1 MKIEGIKGQWN
12 FKKGPKGTF
21 NRNYCE
27 ENVHHKISR
36 SPVPRKPNGFDL
48 KMYLDTEEKSIDED
62 SKYQTTE
69 ESTAETEEIEDSQ
82 ISES

>member
-1 MKIEGIKGQWN
+1 M
-12 FKKGPKGTF
+12 
-21 NRNYCE
+21 
-27 ENVHHKISR
+27 
-36 SPVPRKPNGFDL
+36 PVPRKPNGFNL

-69 ESTAETEEIEDSQ
+69 ESTAETEEIDDSQ

>member
-1 MKIEGIKGQWN
+1 M
-12 FKKGPKGTF
+12 
-21 NRNYCE
+21 
-27 ENVHHKISR
+27 
-36 SPVPRKPNGFDL
+36 PVSRKPNGFNL

>member
-1 MKIEGIKGQWN
+1 MTIDVS
-12 FKKGPKGTF
+12 F
-21 NRNYCE
+21 
-27 ENVHHKISR
+27 HHKET
-36 SPVPRKPNGFDL
+36 RKPNGFNL

>member
-1 MKIEGIKGQWN
+1 MFVIKSQDRLSLKN
-12 FKKGPKGTF
+12 QMCSTFK
-21 NRNYCE
+21 
-27 ENVHHKISR
+27 
-36 SPVPRKPNGFDL
+36 